1 MAAWSTR
8 AACPADLPRLR
19 SLLTD
24 SFEAA
29 AMPSAAALLADA
41 IDRDLVQVAE
51 SEGELVGCIAAEMP
65 SAGHA
70 RLSVIA
76 VRADA
81 RRQGVASRLLAEL
94 VKELPRRSS
103 EAPLISAVARTE
115 ELAVTRL
122 LLACGFIGT
131 RVMRVGSTGGS
142 GALHIHYQHK
152 ARVEYVDPD
161 ARHLVPAHAREQLT
175 ESLTPSDQAV
185 TALVTLGGKPAFEIA
200 RFVQDDP
207 ATLQSGEA
215 AAGIAF
221 SGSILAAITFLLG
234 FAFSSSRFP
243 NDVRLLL
250 IGATFSTVLSLIIYA
265 SASGELARIRSNAF
279 GKIMKWGNV
288 LSEYGG
294 VFPFLIS
301 LPVTYAQ
308 ASGDPWSTMILAV
321 VLSAAIGWYEHSEFS
336 IAHRFRRSRPELA
349 LMVLTAASPAVGAAL
364 VVADATSWP
373 WTTALTATL
382 AARTW
387 LYLFRRGAEADV
399 EERRQWQIRE

>member
-1 MAAWSTR
+1 MAVWSTR
-8 AACPADLPRLR
+8 AASPADLPRLR

-29 AMPSAAALLADA
+29 ALPPSSSLLADA
-41 IDRDLVQVAE
+41 VDRGLVRVAE

-70 RLSVIA
+70 RLSAIA
-76 VRADA
+76 VRADT
-81 RRQGVASRLLAEL
+81 RRQGVASRLLAEM

-103 EAPLISAVARTE
+103 EAPLISAVAGTE

-131 RVMRVGSTGGS
+131 RIMRADGTGGD
-142 GALHIHYQHK
+142 ALHIHYQHK

-200 RFVQDDP
+200 RFEQDDP

-221 SGSILAAITFLLG
+221 SGSVLAAITFLLG

-250 IGATFSTVLSLIIYA
+250 IGATFSTVLSLIVYA

-336 IAHRFRRSRPELA
+336 IAHRFRRSRPEFA

-387 LYLFRRGAEADV
+387 LYLFRRGAEADI
-399 EERRQWQIRE
+399 EERRQWQIRG